1 MQKVLHISTGYTDGS
16 IEKSLIEG
24 AGAEYLLI
32 DDESEKGIIQAG
44 QDASV
49 LIVALTEV
57 SANII
62 SNLPNLK
69 LIVRAGIGV
78 DNIDLE
84 VARENEIRVCNLPN
98 YCSDEVADHTVALML
113 AVRRK
118 LFEQTNDI
126 REGKW
131 ESVNK
136 YKPILGMKDSTA
148 GFVGCGGI
156 AQRVMARL
164 KPFGVKLLGYDPY
177 LPEDIAKKLD
187 LRLVDKDELLELS
200 DCISLHTPLTDETYH
215 FLDDAAF
222 DAMKPD
228 AIVIN
233 TARGGLIDNDAMLN
247 AMENKKIAGLG
258 LDVID
263 GDAEA
268 AVKYNQFQNV
278 IITPHTAYYSGISDV
293 NIRAEAGELVA
304 NYILS
309 GELANVIV

>member
-1 MQKVLHISTGYTDGS
+1 MQKVLHISTGYTDGL
-16 IEKSLIEG
+16 IEKLLIEE

-49 LIVALTEV
+49 LIIALTEV

-84 VARENEIRVCNLPN
+84 AARENDIRVCNLPN

-136 YKPILGMKDSTA
+136 YKPIPGMKNSIA

-156 AQRVMARL
+156 AQRVMVRL
-164 KPFGVKLLGYDPY
+164 KPFGVKFLGYDPY
-177 LPEDIAKKLD
+177 LPEDIAKNLD
-187 LRLVDKDELLELS
+187 LRLVDKDELLGLS

-222 DAMKPD
+222 DAMKTD

-268 AVKYNQFQNV
+268 AVKYNQFPNV

>member
-1 MQKVLHISTGYTDGS
+1 MQKVLHVSTGYTDGV
-16 IEKSLIEG
+16 IERSLIEE
-24 AGAEYLLI
+24 AGAEYLII

-44 QDASV
+44 QDATV

-57 SANII
+57 SAGII
-62 SNLPNLK
+62 SKLPNLK

-84 VARENEIRVCNLPN
+84 AARKNNIRVCNLPH

-113 AVRRK
+113 TVRRK
-118 LFEQTNDI
+118 LFEQTSDI
-126 REGKW
+126 RAGKW

-136 YKPILGMKDSTA
+136 YKPIPGMMNSTT
-148 GFVGCGGI
+148 GFIGCGGI

-164 KPFGVKLLGYDPY
+164 KPFGVNFIGYDPY
-177 LPEDIAKKLD
+177 LNQDVAKSLD
-187 LRLVDKDELLELS
+187 VRLVDKGELFALS
-200 DCISLHTPLTDETYH
+200 DCITLHTPLTAETYH
-215 FLDDAAF
+215 ILDDDAF

-247 AMENKKIAGLG
+247 AISNKKIGGLG

-263 GDAEA
+263 GDLNT
-268 AVKYNQFQNV
+268 AVKFNQYPNV
-278 IITPHTAYYSGISDV
+278 IITPHTAYYSGISDL
-293 NIRAEAGELVA
+293 NIRSETGELVA
-304 NYILS
+304 NYVLTGKLI
-309 GELANVIV
+309 NTVV